1 MLTPHADT
9 AILLFAH
16 AAEYEARAKSF
27 SSGRSARVNK
37 KIASALLKHTLAV
50 IHKSRLPLFTVYT
63 AQQKGNTFGERLANA
78 FQDAFGAGFQ
88 RVICVGSDCPTLAV
102 ADLQQAERA
111 LRQHG
116 MVVGPAA
123 DGGAYLI
130 GMHIDSFDPESFAML
145 NWQTE
150 QVMHELSIYSFRQQ
164 ARLYSYELLRKRSD
178 VDSKEDLR
186 LVLDELPVLNRFKL
200 LVLALLSTSSARA
213 RIWRA
218 FLRRPLEWSLRKL
231 QLRAPPQ

>member
-1 MLTPHADT
+1 MLTIPADT

-16 AAEYEARAKSF
+16 AAEHEARTKSF
-27 SSGRSARVNK
+27 SSGRSAHTNK
-37 KIASALLKHTLAV
+37 KIARVLLQHTLAV
-50 IHKSRLPLFTVYT
+50 IHKSRIPLFTVYT

-78 FQDAFGAGFQ
+78 FQDAFGAGYQ
-88 RVICVGSDCPTLAV
+88 RVICIGSDCPTLAV
-102 ADLQQAERA
+102 ADLQQAQFA
-111 LRQHG
+111 LQQHS

-164 ARLYSYELLRKRSD
+164 ARLHSFELLHKRPD

-186 LVLDELPVLNRFKL
+186 LVLDGLPVLSRFKIL
-200 LVLALLSTSSARA
+200 ILAILSIDAARA
-213 RIWRA
+213 LTFRD
-218 FLRRPLEWSLRKL
+218 FLRRPLDWSLQKL